1 MGSEKLLFRLEQPH
15 GTGDVY
21 TAWQTG
27 SGMYL
32 ATTGV
37 DSMVNIFDRY
47 GQIQDRIRLPSLCT
61 GFGWDSDGDLLAI
74 ICQSP
79 QLILWDANTQKKIQI
94 DVRLK
99 DQMSCLI
106 WAKTS
111 PMLAVGTVKGNVSI
125 YNHNTSKLLLNLIQ
139 IA

>member
-1 MGSEKLLFRLEQPH
+1 
-15 GTGDVY
+15 
-21 TAWQTG
+21 
-27 SGMYL
+27 
-32 ATTGV
+32 
-37 DSMVNIFDRY
+37 MVNIFDRY